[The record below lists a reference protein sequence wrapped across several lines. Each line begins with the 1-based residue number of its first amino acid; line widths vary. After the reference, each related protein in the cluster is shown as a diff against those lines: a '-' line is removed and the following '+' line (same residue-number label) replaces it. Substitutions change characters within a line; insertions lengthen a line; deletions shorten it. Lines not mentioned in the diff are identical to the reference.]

1 MIMKL
6 YRALSTLLALTG
18 LVALGGVVSGQAPPS
33 NVIRHTTRA
42 DLVPQAGPL
51 EIVQLTIDF
60 VPGAASNM
68 HYHSGVAHTTVL
80 AGAITVRTADGDQQV
95 GVGESWTDAPGAV
108 HQALNLG
115 DTPAVVVAS
124 FVQPKGAMITIPV
137 ASLQSPGPTLPPA
150 RPTTGDGNCAEDPSS
165 CE

>member
-1 MIMKL
+1 MQRS
-6 YRALSTLLALTG
+6 RAFAILLTLTS
-18 LVALGGVVSGQAPPS
+18 LVAVTGVVSGQTPPS
-33 NVIRHTTRA
+33 TVIRHTTRA

-60 VPGAASNM
+60 VPGAASNV

-80 AGAITVRTADGDQQV
+80 AGTITVRTADSEQLV
-95 GVGESWTDAPGAV
+95 GVGESWTDAPGGV

-124 FVQPKGAMITIPV
+124 FVQPKGAMVTIPV
-137 ASLQSPGPTLPPA
+137 ASLESPGPTPSPAPVPP
-150 RPTTGDGNCAEDPSS
+150 TE
-165 CE
+165 